1 MAVRYANLFL
11 LGLTVIV
18 APAFASIT
26 NPNVT
31 LNGSAGPFTFA
42 PSESISVTITADVN
56 RDASPLPAAN
66 VWHSTNVAII
76 GESAVCSEDPT
87 PDIEP
92 APGTSSTGTV
102 TVTGLTAPATP
113 GNYILLPALY
123 GAAACSDS
131 NGQVGLPAVSFTVA
145 DAPIT
150 APDPARAIPA
160 MPLSGLLLISIALL
174 ALAGRQLRS
183 TAKRSDL

>member
-18 APAFASIT
+18 APAYATIT

-42 PSESISVTITADVN
+42 PSESISVTINADVTN
-56 RDASPLPAAN
+56 DGAPVTR
-66 VWHSTNVAII
+66 WRSTRVAIV
-76 GESAVCSEDPT
+76 GQSAVCSEDPT
-87 PDIEP
+87 PDVEGGGVGSTLN
-92 APGTSSTGTV
+92 GTATIP
-102 TVTGLTAPATP
+102 GLTAPVTP
-113 GNYILLPALY
+113 GNYLLLPTIYAD
-123 GAAACSDS
+123 AACSDA
-131 NGQVGLPAVSFTVA
+131 NGDVTLLAVSFTVA